1 MRADWTGRTRALWE
15 LWTQRSGMNR
25 SPMVLRWLEPLST
38 NRVSTEESYEKL
50 KCMIVKWAMKS
61 LELGILT
68 RWYDL
73 PPRVKPAVEIIKF
86 KEMREFGFQSGLIFM
101 SRCWEHETTKLC
113 TNHQADHM
121 SSIL

>member
-1 MRADWTGRTRALWE
+1 MQGYNSHGFSAHWDHKQGSNKSNDSREW
-15 LWTQRSGMNR
+15 
-25 SPMVLRWLEPLST
+25 
-38 NRVSTEESYEKL
+38 
-50 KCMIVKWAMKS
+50 KS

-73 PPRVKPAVEIIKF
+73 PPRVKLAVEIIKF
-86 KEMREFGFQSGLIFM
+86 KEMRELGFQSGLIFM

-121 SSIL
+121 SSIS